1 MHTARG
7 RMYLL
12 VGSFGLWVLVT
23 SSLEWQELSLG
34 VVVALIVTFA
44 VGRGAEFF
52 GGIRSPQS
60 AIVALPL
67 YLVRFIWKLILA
79 NLDVARRVLSP
90 QVPVQPGIVA
100 VRTEISSEIGRLF
113 LANSITLTPGTLTLD
128 AVSAETGG
136 ESGAQTPGTG
146 AGGGV
151 LYVHWIDAPREGD
164 TSEEVA
170 GAFEAGLERI
180 VE

>member
-1 MHTARG
+1 MHTTRG

-23 SSLEWQELSLG
+23 SSLAWQELSLG
-34 VVVALIVTFA
+34 VVVALIVTIA

-52 GGIRSPQS
+52 GGIRSPLS
-60 AIVALPL
+60 AIVALPPYFL
-67 YLVRFIWKLILA
+67 RFIWKLILA
-79 NLDVARRVLSP
+79 NLDVARRVLSLH
-90 QVPVQPGIVA
+90 VPVQPGIVA
-100 VRTEISSEIGRLF
+100 VRTGISSDIGRLL

-128 AVSAETGG
+128 ASGG
-136 ESGAQTPGTG
+136 AS
-146 AGGGV
+146 GGGV